1 MVNEKAD
8 IVDFSFDKTI
18 NLFSNKWKILI
29 IESLLNEKRRF
40 NELKRLVRGIS
51 AKVLTD
57 NLRRLE
63 EEGFV
68 KRNVILEVPVKVE
81 YALTD
86 YGKSLAPVI
95 HALTEWREMNHSY
108 GSNNSNVTQNEL
120 TQSEQAV

>member
-8 IVDFSFDKTI
+8 IIDFSFDKTI

-29 IESLLNEKRRF
+29 IESLLYEKKRF

-68 KRNVILEVPVKVE
+68 QRNVILEVPVKVE

-95 HALTEWREMNHSY
+95 DALTEWRKMNHTY
-108 GSNNSNVTQNEL
+108 EVNNSKR